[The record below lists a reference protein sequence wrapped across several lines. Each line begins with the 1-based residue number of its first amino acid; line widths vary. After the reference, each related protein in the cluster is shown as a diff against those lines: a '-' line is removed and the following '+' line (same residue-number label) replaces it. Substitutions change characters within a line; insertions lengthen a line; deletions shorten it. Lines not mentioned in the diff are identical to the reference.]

1 MLRPSILAAIIV
13 CVGARS
19 RKKKSKR
26 STSSNTCTNINL
38 GAKPCSGSGTYKSL
52 LDYTSSASG
61 KSSASGDLALT
72 LTDYSVQEIDWAKA
86 VAQGTCQALP
96 DCNGSGRTDGVK
108 GRKDIND
115 KICSVSGS
123 KLASQYSGWSISE
136 LNKQKKARCK
146 SKRK

>member
-1 MLRPSILAAIIV
+1 MFRLLATIVV
-13 CVGARS
+13 CVCARS
-19 RKKKSKR
+19 RKKKSRK
-26 STSSNTCTNINL
+26 SASSDTCTNINL

-52 LDYTSSASG
+52 LDFTSSASG
-61 KSSASGDLALT
+61 KSAASADLALT

-96 DCNGSGRTDGVK
+96 ECNGSGRTDGIK

-115 KICSVSGS
+115 RVCSQSGT

-146 SKRK
+146 TKRK